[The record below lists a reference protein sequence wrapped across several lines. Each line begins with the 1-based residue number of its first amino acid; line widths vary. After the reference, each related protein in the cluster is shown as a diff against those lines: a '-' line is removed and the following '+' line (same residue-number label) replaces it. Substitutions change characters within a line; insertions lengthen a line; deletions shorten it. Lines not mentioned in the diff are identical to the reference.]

1 MALIRRVSTLLRADL
16 HAVLDA
22 LEEPE
27 ILLRQAIRE
36 MEEILAADRQGYK
49 LLLHEQDRLQ
59 TREQEIRQSLNDNE
73 NKLDLCF
80 ENGQEMLARDL
91 IRRRLEAEN
100 SLKAL
105 MARRSRLEKRCT
117 ELREAIEQNHT
128 RLESTRQQAELCAAE
143 KPQMP
148 TEDYRPAMERQILE
162 REVELELLREKQ
174 KRGLS

>member
-16 HAVLDA
+16 HAVLDT

-73 NKLDLCF
+73 NKLDSLRKT
-80 ENGQEMLARDL
+80 ARRCLPDL
-91 IRRRLEAEN
+91 IRRG
-100 SLKAL
+100 
-105 MARRSRLEKRCT
+105 LEKT
-117 ELREAIEQNHT
+117 
-128 RLESTRQQAELCAAE
+128 
-143 KPQMP
+143 
-148 TEDYRPAMERQILE
+148 
-162 REVELELLREKQ
+162 V
-174 KRGLS
+174 